1 MKPKTNKAHH
11 GCPLHLHPDLKE
23 YLGYCFYKAATRI
36 RSMVDLELAPFG
48 VVAPQFGM
56 LIILDS
62 QGSMTQ
68 GELAEFM
75 SMDKATM
82 VRMIDGLQ
90 AKKFLTRVPSK
101 QDRRSNRL
109 AITPSGRSVLVKLD
123 QARERAEG
131 EFLAALSRK
140 EQAQLRAII
149 GKLSSAPAY

>member
-1 MKPKTNKAHH
+1 MKLKSNKSDQ
-11 GCPLHLHPDLKE
+11 GCPLRLHPDLKE

-36 RSMVDLELAPFG
+36 RSKVDLELAPFG

-82 VRMIDGLQ
+82 VRMIDGLEE
-90 AKKFLTRVPSK
+90 KKFLTRVPSK
-101 QDRRSNRL
+101 EDRRSNRL
-109 AITPSGRSVLVKLD
+109 AITPGGRAALIKLD
-123 QARERAEG
+123 RARERAEG

-149 GKLSSAPAY
+149 SKLSSAPPY